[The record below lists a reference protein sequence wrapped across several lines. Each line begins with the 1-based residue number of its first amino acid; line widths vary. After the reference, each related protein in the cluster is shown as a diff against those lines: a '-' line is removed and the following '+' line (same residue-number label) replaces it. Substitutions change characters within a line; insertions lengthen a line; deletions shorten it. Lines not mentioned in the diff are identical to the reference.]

1 MTRFWVPRERL
12 VDRGV
17 LAGEAD
23 LAADRRGVADDVVAR
38 DARGAAVGAQERGED
53 ADGGRLAGAVRA
65 QHAEHRAACRGE
77 VDAVERDRRAEALGE
92 PGGLDGEVVRSGH
105 AGRVGGGARSAL
117 ARRSHGARGRGPSL
131 DGMSSPTRLAGV
143 DVPRVGLGTNRLTT
157 ASEHVAFVREAV
169 AAGVRHIDTAHL
181 YTGGESEQA
190 IAAALDG
197 AAEDVLVATKGGYR
211 SGEGRPALLRAQIE
225 QSLRALRTDAIGL
238 YYLHRIDPETPL
250 EESLG
255 EIKAFVDRGAIRHV
269 GISEVTVAQIEAA
282 RAVVP
287 IAAVQNKYNLA
298 ERGTT
303 TSSTTASARASRSF
317 PTTRSAATAG
327 RPWVPPPS
335 VSA

>member
-1 MTRFWVPRERL
+1 M
-12 VDRGV
+12 
-17 LAGEAD
+17 
-23 LAADRRGVADDVVAR
+23 RRKFGT
-38 DARGAAVGAQERGED
+38 
-53 ADGGRLAGAVRA
+53 
-65 QHAEHRAACRGE
+65 
-77 VDAVERDRRAEALGE
+77 
-92 PGGLDGEVVRSGH
+92 
-105 AGRVGGGARSAL
+105 
-117 ARRSHGARGRGPSL
+117 SL

-169 AAGVRHIDTAHL
+169 AAGLRHIDTAHL
-181 YTGGESEQA
+181 YTGGESERA

-211 SGEGRPALLRAQIE
+211 PGEGRPEVLRAQIE

-238 YYLHRIDPETPL
+238 YYLHRVDPETPL

-269 GISEVTVAQIEAA
+269 GLSEATVAQIEAA

-298 ERGTT
+298 ERAHDDVIDHCEREGIAFVPYYPLRGDGGPAVGAAAERLGVTENQVKLAWLLQRSPAVLPIPGTL
-303 TSSTTASARASRSF
+303 SIGHLRENLEALDLDL
-317 PTTRSAATAG
+317 G
-327 RPWVPPPS
+327 DLDL
-335 VSA
+335 